1 MSGQS
6 NFTLSEVL
14 LILGFVATIITTIL
28 SARKNQQ
35 ATINMERRNENRLT
49 RLETQLRTEISY
61 IKLFLGLQNRFNDMP
76 PKQHMEGD
84 ENG

>member
-1 MSGQS
+1 MNGQS

-14 LILGFVATIITTIL
+14 LILGFVATIITTII

-49 RLETQLRTEISY
+49 RLETQLRIEISY
-61 IKLFLGLQNRFNDMP
+61 IRLFLGLQNRFNDML